1 MKNVLL
7 SLTVLAMFGFTS
19 CNQKKKE
26 VKTTTET
33 SKKEI
38 AQETKVSSKGY
49 ELMKTNCFV
58 CHMEKPDPSKQGQML
73 APPMM
78 RVQEHYKPSYPNKDE
93 FITAIKTWVSNPSED
108 KVMMPGA
115 VRKFNLM
122 PKLAVADADLQLIA
136 ETLYAIDF
144 GNMPKMMNEGNQKLT
159 LNDGK
164 KWQLN
169 DTSKKVI
176 AIINKQL
183 TEFKSDDVTA
193 YNQLGKDVFS
203 NAKKIL
209 LDKSYDSNT
218 FGQIQNFFHN
228 IEGNMH
234 NMISAKTV
242 ADAQKEQ
249 KILTKKFT
257 KFNQFFE

>member
-1 MKNVLL
+1 MKKSFTLIL
-7 SLTVLAMFGFTS
+7 IALLAMVS
-19 CNQKKKE
+19 CNSKKKE
-26 VKTTTET
+26 TTVAINEVVKEATT
-33 SKKEI
+33 I
-38 AQETKVSSKGY
+38 NQKGY

-73 APPMM
+73 APPML
-78 RVQEHYKPSYPNKDE
+78 RVQEHYKPSYPNKAE
-93 FITAIKTWVSNPSED
+93 FITAIKTWVNNPNED

-136 ETLYAIDF
+136 ETLYDIDF
-144 GNMPKMMNEGNQKLT
+144 GNMPKMHNQNDNKLS

-169 DTSKKVI
+169 KNSKEVI
-176 AIINKQL
+176 NTINKQL
-183 TEFKSDDVTA
+183 NDFKSDDLTA
-193 YNQLGKDVFS
+193 YNKLGKEVFA

-209 LDKSYDSNT
+209 LDKSYNENT
-218 FGQIQNFFHN
+218 FSQIQKFFHN

-234 NMISAKTV
+234 NMIAAKTINI
-242 ADAQKEQ
+242 AKKEQ
-249 KILTKKFT
+249 QILIKKFK
-257 KFNQFFE
+257 KFDEYFE